1 MNREDWLINEVD
13 KWQEDKIID
22 AEAGEKIKKQYE
34 IYRNFNP
41 NIFTILFAILGAIL
55 IVSGIGI
62 VAFYNWRTLPKIAKL
77 VIAVAPLVISYII
90 SIFTV
95 LFKTES
101 KVWKE
106 SSAFLNTVSLFF
118 ALGIIVPV
126 FHFEMT
132 LSNYLIISSI
142 LTLPVIYIM
151 QSASPLIIYYT
162 AILFWGSLNIS
173 LMTAPILLLLFLLGA
188 GVIAF
193 SIKTFSKT
201 FRYTACILAIAGLP
215 FMILFTKMLNG
226 DSVLAALLYSTIL
239 FAARDVKRSTM
250 HFKLISVLV
259 SILTIIYMTTSQAWT
274 MFQGDFGGITLGIL
288 TALVLLGSLA
298 LEVFNP
304 KENTYEFAYLLLL
317 MGLSIIRY
325 VWGCIHLESI
335 LLQMIFMGVG
345 IIISLLT
352 ALGFVELG
360 KQNKKIN
367 ISTIGFVMLALT
379 ILIKIFESSLLFVW
393 RGVAFL
399 VIGSLFLVLVAVL
412 LILNSKSEE
421 NNDTQPAQNAENQ
434 SENKETVET
443 EDGGQS
449 DEEDNIIS

>member
-1 MNREDWLINEVD
+1 
-13 KWQEDKIID
+13 
-22 AEAGEKIKKQYE
+22 
-34 IYRNFNP
+34 
-41 NIFTILFAILGAIL
+41 
-55 IVSGIGI
+55 
-62 VAFYNWRTLPKIAKL
+62 
-77 VIAVAPLVISYII
+77 
-90 SIFTV
+90 
-95 LFKTES
+95 
-101 KVWKE
+101 
-106 SSAFLNTVSLFF
+106 
-118 ALGIIVPV
+118 
-126 FHFEMT
+126 
-132 LSNYLIISSI
+132 
-142 LTLPVIYIM
+142 
-151 QSASPLIIYYT
+151 
-162 AILFWGSLNIS
+162 
-173 LMTAPILLLLFLLGA
+173 
-188 GVIAF
+188 
-193 SIKTFSKT
+193 
-201 FRYTACILAIAGLP
+201 
-215 FMILFTKMLNG
+215 MILFTKMLNG